1 MIFEPRKLKFFNI
14 PMVVQIGLETTLVSA
29 LLPILTRGHSEVA
42 LRLST
47 RLMVNKRRKL
57 LLEQNGILCCRSKSL
72 TND

>member
-29 LLPILTRGHSEVA
+29 LLPILTRGHRSEVA

-57 LLEQNGILCCRSKSL
+57 LLEQNGILCRSKSL